1 MVAMMVPMACD
12 SSVPG
17 LYQFL
22 WFMQVSRAH
31 ETRPPP
37 PPPPAQ
43 IIQHDIRREEHPE
56 EPREIHEHDLD
67 QHAVCER

>member
-22 WFMQVSRAH
+22 WFMQLS
-31 ETRPPP
+31 TRVPPA
-37 PPPPAQ
+37 PAQ
-43 IIQHDIRREEHPE
+43 IIQHDIRSEEHPE